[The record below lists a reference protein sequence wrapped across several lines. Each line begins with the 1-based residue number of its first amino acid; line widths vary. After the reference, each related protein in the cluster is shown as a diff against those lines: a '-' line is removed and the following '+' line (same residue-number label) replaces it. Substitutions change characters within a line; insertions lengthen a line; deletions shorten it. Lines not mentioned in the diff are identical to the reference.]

1 MKKFGAALCGVV
13 LVLAGC
19 GTDSP
24 SEGPGSS
31 EPNTEATQVKALP
44 APDGEARASC
54 RMAMGVVTINP
65 AKQEHREAVALN
77 QCDSVAEWM
86 NALGELPSLMG
97 VESAEDFTLDRLAG
111 MCEGRDSLSVCADAI
126 ESGLFDATGEGRVP
140 TQLAFAAHSC
150 SLEDHLQ
157 DDGASLT
164 LDAGASGSLGSVS
177 CILNVTEAPQEILDQ
192 IESTQAADGQQE
204 GQWGDGLK
212 ARWTTDADSGVQI
225 TFTEEN

>member
-1 MKKFGAALCGVV
+1 MKKLGAALCGVV
-13 LVLAGC
+13 LVLGGC
-19 GTDSP
+19 GTDSTSEPGP
-24 SEGPGSS
+24 SES
-31 EPNTEATQVKALP
+31 NTEATQVKALP
-44 APDGEARASC
+44 APNGEARASC

-111 MCEGRDSLSVCADAI
+111 MCAGRDSLSVCADAI
-126 ESGLFDATGEGRVP
+126 GSGLLDATGEGRVP

-150 SLEDHLQ
+150 SLEEHLQ
-157 DDGASLT
+157 DEGASLT
-164 LDAGASGSLGSVS
+164 LDTGASGSLGEVS
-177 CILNVTEAPQEILDQ
+177 CILNVTEAPQEVLDQ
-192 IESTQAADGQQE
+192 IESTQASDGQQE
-204 GQWGDGLK
+204 GQWGEGLT
-212 ARWTTDADSGVQI
+212 ARWTTDADSGLQI